1 MNDLSSSASSAARR
15 RSDCS
20 PVPAPVVCVL
30 VPILLAG
37 LAVSLFILV
46 VVHNALLFIFILL
59 ISALAVAFLAWNAA
73 GFRKNAAVHCFVDRF
88 PVSDLRTAKDGELV
102 KITGFASCADI
113 SLEASYE
120 KVERC
125 VYTSTLLYECNQP
138 NSKAAK
144 AISQCFPWELN
155 LPRGERRIL
164 LTCERFTTDF
174 YITDARSGVRALVKA
189 GNNSKVFPL
198 VYENTLI
205 KTASLNRELSLTLKN
220 WLDERHLSAEA
231 RLLRLE
237 EGYIKEGSSLTV
249 MGTLNRKSGALVI
262 VPPSE
267 PLSTGC
273 LFQKFLLPVV
283 FDGLVIRFS
292 EQSSSGANLILS

>member
-15 RSDCS
+15 RSNCS

-30 VPILLAG
+30 VPLLLAG

-73 GFRKNAAVHCFVDRF
+73 SFRKNAAVHCFVDRF
-88 PVSDLRTAKDGELV
+88 PVSDLRTVKDGELV

-125 VYTSTLLYECNQP
+125 VYTSTLLYECSQP

-144 AISQCFPWELN
+144 AISQCFPWSLIY
-155 LPRGERRIL
+155 L
-164 LTCERFTTDF
+164 ERFTTDF

-249 MGTLNRKSGALVI
+249 MGTLNRKSGTLVI
-262 VPPSE
+262 VPPSD

-273 LFQKFLLPVV
+273 LFQKFLLPVI

-292 EQSSSGANLILS
+292 EQSGSGANLILS